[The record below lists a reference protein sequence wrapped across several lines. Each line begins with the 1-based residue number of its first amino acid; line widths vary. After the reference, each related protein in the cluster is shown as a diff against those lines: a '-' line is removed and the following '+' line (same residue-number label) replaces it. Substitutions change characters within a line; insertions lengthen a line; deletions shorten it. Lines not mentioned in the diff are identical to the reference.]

1 MLPEH
6 GRKNVLG
13 IDKGV
18 QIFRCVCGVRDR
30 GVTAGACDPST
41 QEVQAGGRMFKAI
54 LSYIESRASLG
65 RLLQKYKQVN
75 KVCQRAVRLKR
86 RCVP

>member
-18 QIFRCVCGVRDR
+18 QLFRCVCGVRDR

-41 QEVQAGGRMFKAI
+41 QEVQAGGSEVQGHPQLYRVQGQPGTP
-54 LSYIESRASLG
+54 AS
-65 RLLQKYKQVN
+65 KM
-75 KVCQRAVRLKR
+75 
-86 RCVP
+86 